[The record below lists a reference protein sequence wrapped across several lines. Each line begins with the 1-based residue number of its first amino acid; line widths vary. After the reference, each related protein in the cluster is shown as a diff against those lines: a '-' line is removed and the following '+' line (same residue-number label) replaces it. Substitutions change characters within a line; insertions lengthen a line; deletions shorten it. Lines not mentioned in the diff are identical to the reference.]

1 MTSSHLTCTFLAG
14 SSGWLRACQILTDV
28 DRYETPLIISTPWLK
43 PRISKQHLDKTRHC
57 HNVKQIPGFPTN
69 HMSPIVS
76 IICDDNRYV
85 CCAGW
90 QDKCLDCHSF
100 VLTWFESCQKKK
112 DCRLQLSSPIVKY
125 FPRRRDI
132 VFYLYEFDGNPE
144 ASKTALVWLT
154 VF

>member
-1 MTSSHLTCTFLAG
+1 MKKFNYLLTLSVNGAVKDLTSSHLTCTFLAG

-69 HMSPIVS
+69 HMSSIVS

-100 VLTWFESCQKKK
+100 VLTWFESCQKRKIV
-112 DCRLQLSSPIVKY
+112 DCNFHLRLLNT
-125 FPRRRDI
+125 FPGDAI
-132 VFYLYEFDGNPE
+132 
-144 ASKTALVWLT
+144 
-154 VF
+154 